1 MKHLEKMV
9 KVDIK
14 DILYIEAERNYC
26 RIYSKHKEYLL
37 VMTLKDLDEK
47 LPNKHF
53 IRVHRSFIVNLS
65 QIDEVARSHIVIGKK
80 AIPVSKALKE
90 ELLTRLQ
97 TI

>member
-1 MKHLEKMV
+1 V

-26 RIYSKHKEYLL
+26 RIYSKGKEYLL
-37 VMTLKDLDEK
+37 VITLKDIDEK
-47 LPNKHF
+47 LPNQHF

-65 QIDEVARSHIVIGKK
+65 QIDEVATSHIVIAKK
-80 AIPVSKALKE
+80 AIPLSKALKE
-90 ELLTRLQ
+90 ELLKRLQ